1 MIEYWVVATRPVAV
15 NGLGLTPAD
24 VEISLQGFDIL
35 FTFLPEPPHIGVRWR
50 DLVNRY
56 NVQGRTGH
64 DTRIVAFMLEQGVTH
79 LLTLNSS
86 DFARYTEILC
96 LAPENV

>member
-1 MIEYWVVATRPVAV
+1 LP
-15 NGLGLTPAD
+15 PD
-24 VEISLQGFDIL
+24 
-35 FTFLPEPPHIGVRWR
+35 LPETKVLPTPPQVGARWR
-50 DLVNRY
+50 ELVNRY

-64 DTRIVAFMLEQGVTH
+64 DTRIVAFMLEHSLTQ
-79 LLTLNSS
+79 LLTLNIA